1 MGGQADRQQTAMT
14 SMATCIQ
21 AHTMGLMMEA
31 GGPKGQD
38 GNGRWPVAAGKPSPH
53 EHSKRTTNPRETGL
67 RNVTDQ
73 RPPDGVQVKS
83 GVGTSR
89 VPRQDWTGLDNQ
101 LAGNG
106 REEEEGKGKGVV
118 VCVCPRWWFA
128 SRDAATCKQQQSRCR
143 QPAKSTMGRVVVVD
157 SRPTDYARMHLPE
170 DKDGPWTGA
179 G

>member
-1 MGGQADRQQTAMT
+1 MGAQADRQQTAMT

-38 GNGRWPVAAGKPSPH
+38 GNGRWPVAAGKPPH
-53 EHSKRTTNPRETGL
+53 EHSKRTTNPSETGL

-89 VPRQDWTGLDNQ
+89 VPRQDWTGQ
-101 LAGNG
+101 SAG
-106 REEEEGKGKGVV
+106 REWQRGRGRERERGGG

-143 QPAKSTMGRVVVVD
+143 QPAKSTMGRVVVVVD

-170 DKDGPWTGA
+170 DNGGPWTGA